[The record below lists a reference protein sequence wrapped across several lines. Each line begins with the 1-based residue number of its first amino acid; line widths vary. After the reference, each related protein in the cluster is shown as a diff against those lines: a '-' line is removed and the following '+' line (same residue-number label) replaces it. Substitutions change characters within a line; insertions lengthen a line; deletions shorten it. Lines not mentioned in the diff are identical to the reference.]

1 MERVRVQ
8 VGVEDV
14 LKEMRGEGRNKE
26 VGDVVTVALLDS
38 GVSRHPDL
46 RGKVVGFRDFVG
58 RRNLMYDD
66 NGHGTHICGII
77 CGSGEMSGGKMK
89 GMAPQSRLVV
99 GKVLDKKGDGQ
110 AQHMM
115 EGLDWIL
122 ESRERF
128 GIKVLNISV
137 GIGEM
142 NDKWKEKLL
151 RQKIEEVWDA
161 GIVVVCAAGNK
172 GPGDGSISSVCASEK
187 VITVGC
193 HDGSFCQEN
202 PKRCETYSGRGK
214 LLDRVRKPDLVA
226 PGTNIVSCSVDY
238 YRKGA
243 YTKKSGTSMAT
254 PVVTGAIALL
264 LQRFPGMSNEE
275 VKRKLTYTADDLGLP
290 WNQQGWGMVNVKKLL
305 ENY

>member
-115 EGLDWIL
+115 EGLGWIL

-128 GIKVLNISV
+128 GIK
-137 GIGEM
+137 
-142 NDKWKEKLL
+142 
-151 RQKIEEVWDA
+151 
-161 GIVVVCAAGNK
+161 
-172 GPGDGSISSVCASEK
+172 
-187 VITVGC
+187 
-193 HDGSFCQEN
+193 
-202 PKRCETYSGRGK
+202 
-214 LLDRVRKPDLVA
+214 
-226 PGTNIVSCSVDY
+226 
-238 YRKGA
+238 
-243 YTKKSGTSMAT
+243 
-254 PVVTGAIALL
+254 
-264 LQRFPGMSNEE
+264 NES
-275 VKRKLTYTADDLGLP
+275 
-290 WNQQGWGMVNVKKLL
+290 
-305 ENY
+305 